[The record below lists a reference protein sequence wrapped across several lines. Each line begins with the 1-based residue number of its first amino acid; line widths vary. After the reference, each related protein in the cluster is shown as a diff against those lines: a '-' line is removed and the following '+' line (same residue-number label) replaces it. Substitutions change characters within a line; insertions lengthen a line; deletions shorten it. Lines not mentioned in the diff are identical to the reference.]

1 VFAAGT
7 SSFPLEWWPAVTNLI
22 AALSAGILVAAIFL
36 FLRSVNLPTLIS
48 VFLSVTPI
56 VLPITGIEYVNQVP
70 FSNILLPYLAIL
82 MVALPTN
89 TSLYFRLGA
98 VVLFLTGASTPLILV
113 ILPLMIWQH
122 VRRALRGQGAWVI
135 GAGAVAGA
143 ALQVWVMFRSGPHR
157 DVAVEAS
164 ALTFYV
170 ENLWVAISSLF
181 LGNPLGFTL
190 GDELTQGIQFLLGSA
205 VFFGILIAA
214 FLLFLK
220 GPSSSLHRG
229 SELLLVMAL
238 VTSVIP
244 SVLIANNL
252 KYFVLF
258 STLVVA
264 AAVLGLYGQFQGT
277 KGSWLPVT
285 LSVFLMILWAPSFAA
300 SSYRTTPNPVWTN
313 ELGRIASVCE
323 DDSAAFVQFRFT
335 PNWTDDPSSPSD
347 NSYGVISCTNLI
359 ARL

>member
-1 VFAAGT
+1 
-7 SSFPLEWWPAVTNLI
+7 L
-22 AALSAGILVAAIFL
+22 
-36 FLRSVNLPTLIS
+36 
-48 VFLSVTPI
+48 
-56 VLPITGIEYVNQVP
+56 
-70 FSNILLPYLAIL
+70 
-82 MVALPTN
+82 
-89 TSLYFRLGA
+89 
-98 VVLFLTGASTPLILV
+98 
-113 ILPLMIWQH
+113 
-122 VRRALRGQGAWVI
+122 WVI
-135 GAGAVAGA
+135 WAGALAGA
-143 ALQVWVMFRSGPHR
+143 ALQALIMFRSGPHR
-157 DVAVEAS
+157 DL
-164 ALTFYV
+164 ALQSNAFIPYL
-170 ENLWVAISSLF
+170 ENLWVAIRSVF
-181 LGNPLGFTL
+181 FGNSFGFVL
-190 GDELTQGIQFLLGSA
+190 GDELTQEIQFLPGSA
-205 VFFGILIAA
+205 AFFGILITA

-220 GPSSSLHRG
+220 GPSSFLIHG
-229 SELLLVMAL
+229 SGLLLVMAL

-244 SVLIANNL
+244 SVVIANNL